1 MKFIYTLL
9 IALAISVSYAQDI
22 AADEPAAISMRQ
34 GKVVLEKQL
43 DLSIDDKSA
52 YEILRLWAKDNYG
65 RDPFISS
72 VRYDN
77 QGKFITAKSRIELLL
92 PPDSKNVREKI
103 VMRYRIDASVANR
116 KCVVTVKDI
125 AYLYENP
132 LKPDFLPKVSKA
144 EELITDQAL
153 SLKDSQS
160 ELRAN
165 VRKSTLYFITQ
176 ACMELDLR
184 LHGK

>member
-1 MKFIYTLL
+1 MKYIFTLL
-9 IALAISVSYAQDI
+9 AVFAFTISYAQASSAEEQSSI
-22 AADEPAAISMRQ
+22 LVKQ
-34 GKVVLEKQL
+34 GKVVLEKEL
-43 DLSIDDKSA
+43 DLIIDSKSA
-52 YEILRLWAKDNYG
+52 YQILRLWAKDNYG

-92 PPDSKNVREKI
+92 PPDSKNIREKI
-103 VMRYRIDASVANR
+103 VMRYRIDASIANG
-116 KCVVTVKDI
+116 KCVVTFREI

-132 LKPDFLPKVSKA
+132 QKPHFLPKISKA

-160 ELRAN
+160 ELRSN
-165 VRKSTLYFITQ
+165 VRKSTLYFISQTTQ
-176 ACMELDLR
+176 ELDLR